1 MTQFNA
7 GNAVLSAAKDVVKN
21 ILKNQVQRSVAMAI
35 VKQRSSQ
42 KK

>member
-7 GNAVLSAAKDVVKN
+7 GSVVFSAAKDVVKN
-21 ILKNQVQRSVAMAI
+21 SLKNQVQRSVAI
-35 VKQRSSQ
+35 VKQCSSQ